1 MLSAF
6 EKLGRLY
13 RDPERGMIAGVCAG
27 IAEYVG
33 LRPVQ
38 VRLLVILGLVFFFVP
53 TVIVY
58 VALAF
63 ILQPQPADLYR
74 ANDEAQFWRH
84 VRTAPK
90 GALFELRDRF
100 RSVEERLARIESLV
114 ASEEYELRRKFR
126 DIESES

>member
-13 RDPERGMIAGVCAG
+13 RDPDNGMIAGVCAG

-53 TVIVY
+53 TVIGY
-58 VALAF
+58 VALA
-63 ILQPQPADLYR
+63 LTLRPKPPDLYR
-74 ANDEAQFWRH
+74 ADDEAQFWRR
-84 VRTAPK
+84 VRTAPQ
-90 GALFELRDRF
+90 GALAALRDRF
-100 RSVEERLARIESLV
+100 RGLEQRLARIESVV

-126 DIESES
+126 DIES